1 MPREVMRNIYRI
13 PVPLPNNPLRELNCY
28 LIRGKDRSLLI
39 DTGFRQET
47 CRRALFDG
55 LRELNVRMEDTD
67 IFLTHLHSD
76 HTGLLPEVAS
86 ASSRVFIDDL
96 DRDWIVGST
105 RFELERQEDAR
116 FAMAG
121 IPPEML
127 RIASQTHP
135 GRCFAPDPSFD
146 RYTRLSAGDV
156 LEVGGYRLEVLRTP
170 GHTPSHLCLWMAEQQ
185 VMFTGDHVL
194 FDITPNITRW
204 PNLENALGCYLR
216 SLKQVREYDV
226 KTALPAHRATGD
238 FHARVDALLRHHA
251 YRLEE
256 CLKVVRE
263 EPGLL
268 PFEIAGRMTWR
279 IRAKN
284 WEDFPIPQK
293 WFAVGECL
301 SHLDLLR
308 LEGQV
313 REELAD
319 GRLYYYPN

>member
-86 ASSRVFIDDL
+86 AFSRVFIDDL

-170 GHTPSHLCLWMAEQQ
+170 GHTPSHL
-185 VMFTGDHVL
+185 
-194 FDITPNITRW
+194 
-204 PNLENALGCYLR
+204 
-216 SLKQVREYDV
+216 
-226 KTALPAHRATGD
+226 PATM
-238 FHARVDALLRHHA
+238 
-251 YRLEE
+251 
-256 CLKVVRE
+256 CCSTS
-263 EPGLL
+263 P
-268 PFEIAGRMTWR
+268 PTSPAG
-279 IRAKN
+279 
-284 WEDFPIPQK
+284 PIWKMP
-293 WFAVGECL
+293 WAVTCA
-301 SHLDLLR
+301 
-308 LEGQV
+308 V
-313 REELAD
+313 
-319 GRLYYYPN
+319 

>member
-28 LIRGKDRSLLI
+28 LIRAKDRSLLI

-67 IFLTHLHSD
+67 ILLTHLHSD

-86 ASSRVFIDDL
+86 ATSRVFIDDL

-146 RYTRLSAGDV
+146 RYTRRGMCWRWGAIAWRSSVPRA
-156 LEVGGYRLEVLRTP
+156 
-170 GHTPSHLCLWMAEQQ
+170 
-185 VMFTGDHVL
+185 
-194 FDITPNITRW
+194 TRPATCACGW
-204 PNLENALGCYLR
+204 R
-216 SLKQVREYDV
+216 SSRPC
-226 KTALPAHRATGD
+226 LPATM
-238 FHARVDALLRHHA
+238 
-251 YRLEE
+251 
-256 CLKVVRE
+256 CCSTS
-263 EPGLL
+263 P
-268 PFEIAGRMTWR
+268 PTSPAG
-279 IRAKN
+279 
-284 WEDFPIPQK
+284 PIWKMP
-293 WFAVGECL
+293 WAVTCA
-301 SHLDLLR
+301 
-308 LEGQV
+308 V
-313 REELAD
+313 
-319 GRLYYYPN
+319 

>member
-55 LRELNVRMEDTD
+55 LQELNVRMEDTD

-146 RYTRLSAGDV
+146 RYTRLSAGAV
-156 LEVGGYRLEVLRTP
+156 LEVGGYRL
-170 GHTPSHLCLWMAEQQ
+170 
-185 VMFTGDHVL
+185 
-194 FDITPNITRW
+194 
-204 PNLENALGCYLR
+204 
-216 SLKQVREYDV
+216 
-226 KTALPAHRATGD
+226 
-238 FHARVDALLRHHA
+238 
-251 YRLEE
+251 
-256 CLKVVRE
+256 
-263 EPGLL
+263 
-268 PFEIAGRMTWR
+268 
-279 IRAKN
+279 
-284 WEDFPIPQK
+284 
-293 WFAVGECL
+293 
-301 SHLDLLR
+301 
-308 LEGQV
+308 
-313 REELAD
+313 
-319 GRLYYYPN
+319 

>member
-55 LRELNVRMEDTD
+55 LQELNVRMEDTD

-86 ASSRVFIDDL
+86 AFSRVFIDDL

-185 VMFTGDHVL
+185 AMFTGDHVL
-194 FDITPNITRW
+194 FDIDRKSTRL
-204 PNLENALGCYLR
+204 N
-216 SLKQVREYDV
+216 S
-226 KTALPAHRATGD
+226 
-238 FHARVDALLRHHA
+238 
-251 YRLEE
+251 
-256 CLKVVRE
+256 
-263 EPGLL
+263 
-268 PFEIAGRMTWR
+268 
-279 IRAKN
+279 
-284 WEDFPIPQK
+284 
-293 WFAVGECL
+293 
-301 SHLDLLR
+301 SH
-308 LEGQV
+308 
-313 REELAD
+313 
-319 GRLYYYPN
+319 

>member
-1 MPREVMRNIYRI
+1 M
-13 PVPLPNNPLRELNCY
+13 
-28 LIRGKDRSLLI
+28 
-39 DTGFRQET
+39 
-47 CRRALFDG
+47 
-55 LRELNVRMEDTD
+55 
-67 IFLTHLHSD
+67 
-76 HTGLLPEVAS
+76 AS
-86 ASSRVFIDDL
+86 ASSRVFLDDL

-185 VMFTGDHVL
+185 AMFTGDHVL

-216 SLKQVREYDV
+216 
-226 KTALPAHRATGD
+226 
-238 FHARVDALLRHHA
+238 
-251 YRLEE
+251 
-256 CLKVVRE
+256 
-263 EPGLL
+263 
-268 PFEIAGRMTWR
+268 
-279 IRAKN
+279 
-284 WEDFPIPQK
+284 
-293 WFAVGECL
+293 
-301 SHLDLLR
+301 
-308 LEGQV
+308 
-313 REELAD
+313 
-319 GRLYYYPN
+319 RLYYYPN